1 MRSWGFRRLGLCPTS
16 CVEPSYVQSFRRMLR
31 RWFIVQLQKRYVN
44 YETHFPAWG
53 WADNASVHPF
63 KRSCASFYQKCFLK
77 HLLWNRFLW
86 VWILL
91 HTQVSSDGSS
101 DGSYVTAA
109 CALRLSRASCY
120 PVDPVS
126 LCFFIV
132 LSVSS
137 FPLQLN
143 FITLNISS
151 VSSSV
156 SHLRWSFSCRDSQH
170 HFDPGS
176 AHLSLRISSP
186 VEQWRTQQSRTCLQ
200 ISADECIQRSPS
212 FPPPFLYSSPQ
223 LPVTCFYLPAPPTP
237 NSDWQ
242 RQKVMNSS
250 TEFNAFP
257 VFRSSEKAFPSV
269 MTSST

>member
-16 CVEPSYVQSFRRMLR
+16 CVEPSYVQSLRRMLR

-63 KRSCASFYQKCFLK
+63 KRSGASFYQKCFLK

-120 PVDPVS
+120 PVESVS

-151 VSSSV
+151 VSSSTLTCAGV
-156 SHLRWSFSCRDSQH
+156 SAAGTLNTISIQVVLIYPSVSPLQWNSDAHNKAELVCKFRLTNAYREALLFLLL
-170 HFDPGS
+170 FFIP
-176 AHLSLRISSP
+176 HLSPPSPAFTFLLLLR
-186 VEQWRTQQSRTCLQ
+186 R
-200 ISADECIQRSPS
+200 IQTDSDRRWWTVARNSM
-212 FPPPFLYSSPQ
+212 PFL
-223 LPVTCFYLPAPPTP
+223 C
-237 NSDWQ
+237 
-242 RQKVMNSS
+242 
-250 TEFNAFP
+250 
-257 VFRSSEKAFPSV
+257 SEALRKLFLQ
-269 MTSST
+269 

>member
-63 KRSCASFYQKCFLK
+63 KRSGASFYQKCFLK

-120 PVDPVS
+120 PVESVS

-151 VSSSV
+151 VSSSTLTCAGV
-156 SHLRWSFSCRDSQH
+156 SAAGTLNTISIQVVLIYPSYLLSSGTVTHTTKQNLFANFGWRMHTEKPFFSSSFSL
-170 HFDPGS
+170 FLTS
-176 AHLSLRISSP
+176 APRHLLLPSCSSYAEFRLTATEGD
-186 VEQWRTQQSRTCLQ
+186 EQ
-200 ISADECIQRSPS
+200 
-212 FPPPFLYSSPQ
+212 
-223 LPVTCFYLPAPPTP
+223 
-237 NSDWQ
+237 
-242 RQKVMNSS
+242 
-250 TEFNAFP
+250 
-257 VFRSSEKAFPSV
+257 
-269 MTSST
+269 

>member
-120 PVDPVS
+120 PVESVS

-176 AHLSLRISSP
+176 AHLSLVSPLQWNSDAHNKAELVCKFRLTNAYREALLFLLLFFIPHLSSP
-186 VEQWRTQQSRTCLQ
+186 SPAFTFLLLLRR
-200 ISADECIQRSPS
+200 IQTDSDRRWWTVARNSM
-212 FPPPFLYSSPQ
+212 PFL
-223 LPVTCFYLPAPPTP
+223 C
-237 NSDWQ
+237 
-242 RQKVMNSS
+242 
-250 TEFNAFP
+250 
-257 VFRSSEKAFPSV
+257 SEALRKLFLQ
-269 MTSST
+269 

>member
-120 PVDPVS
+120 PVESVS

-170 HFDPGS
+170 HFDQRS
-176 AHLSLRISSP
+176 AHPTVSPLQWNSDAHNKAELVCKFRLTNAYREALLFLLLFFIPHLSSP
-186 VEQWRTQQSRTCLQ
+186 SPAFTFLLLLRR
-200 ISADECIQRSPS
+200 IQTDSDRRWWTVARNSM
-212 FPPPFLYSSPQ
+212 PFL
-223 LPVTCFYLPAPPTP
+223 C
-237 NSDWQ
+237 
-242 RQKVMNSS
+242 
-250 TEFNAFP
+250 
-257 VFRSSEKAFPSV
+257 SEALRKLFLQ
-269 MTSST
+269 